1 MDLNSPPSAARAGIT
16 HAALACT
23 LLIVA
28 SIAGCSSGSDP
39 NIAYS
44 QASNLQAANAD
55 FAIAY
60 VKRTVPTVT
69 NGTTTTMAQDDLRLP
84 RQFFTKADLY
94 LLNPTASGGTE
105 VNVTTRI
112 TQGGNYDIKDVDVAP
127 DGSKIIFAMRG
138 PVTAKQ
144 KDFNP
149 PNWGLW
155 EYVLATDFLHQVCPA
170 EDPTCSGSQYVSP
183 HYLPDGRIL
192 FATTRQFDSGSVL
205 LNENK
210 PEFEGQTENLDES
223 AFVLHVMNPDG
234 SGIHQISFNQSH
246 DIDATVLDNG
256 RVMFSRWDHANGND
270 GMGLYTSYPDGT
282 NVQLLY
288 GFGSHVTAST
298 NPSGAASCPA
308 GQDCTVEF
316 VRARE
321 MQDGNILALVR
332 PYTNADFGG
341 NLEII
346 DAQHFT
352 ENNQAN
358 PDTPNNSGYSTTT
371 VAEQSATE
379 NAVLTQVDTT
389 TNLPEISPGGRFS
402 SGFPLWDG
410 SGRILVTWT
419 ECRLQSIPAAPKAG
433 APATTPTILPC
444 TAQNLAA
451 ASAADPTLTAA
462 PVLYS
467 AWMFDPSSNTFLP
480 LTTPTEGVFVDNI
493 VALQARATPPQYI
506 GDSYNATTPPQGI
519 IDIRSVY
526 DWDGAACNG
535 QNGQSCNAMGM
546 GGIAGVAQLPADQ
559 RPARFLRI
567 LKAVSIPPTK
577 AATGQLALNL
587 DNAAAFGVAGN
598 FMREVEGYVPI
609 EPDGSV
615 RVAVP
620 AYIAFQVDI
629 VDADPTSGRVWRV
642 FPLHA
647 AWLQLLPGEEIDC
660 NGCHVPA
667 GQQRPPA
674 GVSSFSHGNSTLFT
688 SAWGGAQSAAPFPGT
703 TTGPGITT
711 QPGPC
716 SGETMAEAL
725 VGYKCGAAPTA
736 AATLSVNVAFTD
748 PWFGG
753 GAGNESFSYS
763 YDDPSLAGVPI
774 PTPLQCAVNGGDGGD
789 DCRIVLNY
797 PSTPPMTA
805 TIAAPGT
812 IEALWTKTRVA
823 VGGGDATCSDCHNA
837 SIATTGYLDLAPGAD
852 AANANLENSYDQL
865 MNPFSVTTVDPVTG
879 LAVTTQ
885 VRGAEFASG
894 NAAGSH
900 FFQVFTNPA
909 DPAYATHNGLLS
921 PAEIRLLSEWVDI
934 GAQNFNNPFNA
945 PLKAAAN

>member
-1 MDLNSPPSAARAGIT
+1 MDRIPRNSTASVGIVG
-16 HAALACT
+16 AVLAST
-23 LLIVA
+23 LLATSVV
-28 SIAGCSSGSDP
+28 GCSSGSDP

-44 QASNLQAANAD
+44 QAANLQVNAD

-84 RQFFTKADLY
+84 RAYFTTADLY
-94 LLNPTASGGTE
+94 LLNPAANGGGE
-105 VNVTTRI
+105 VNVTARVTA
-112 TQGGNYDIKDVDVAP
+112 GGNYDVKDVDVAP

-138 PVTAKQ
+138 PLTAKQ
-144 KDFNP
+144 KDFDP

-155 EYVLATDFLHQVCPA
+155 EYVLATDLLHQVCPA

-205 LNENK
+205 LNEDK
-210 PEFEGQTENLDES
+210 PEFEAQTEDLDES

-234 SGIHQISFNQSH
+234 TGLHQITFNQSH
-246 DIDATVLDNG
+246 DIDATVLANG
-256 RVMFSRWDHANGND
+256 RVMFTRWDHANGNN
-270 GMGLYTSYPDGT
+270 GMALYTANPDGT

-288 GFGSHVTAST
+288 GFGSHLTTST
-298 NPSGAASCPA
+298 NPSGAASCPS
-308 GQDCTVEF
+308 GQDCAVEF
-316 VRARE
+316 VHARE
-321 MQDGNILALVR
+321 MEDGHILALVR
-332 PYTNADFGG
+332 PFTDADFGG

-358 PDTPNNSGYSTTT
+358 PDTPNNSGYSTST

-379 NAVLTQVDTT
+379 NAVLTQVDTA
-389 TNLPEISPGGRFS
+389 TNLPVISPGGRFS
-402 SGFPLWDG
+402 SAFPLWDG

-419 ECRLQSIPAAPKAG
+419 ECRLQSVPAPTKTQS
-433 APATTPTILPC
+433 TTTTTAAPTILPC
-444 TAQNLAA
+444 TPANLAN
-451 ASAADPTLTAA
+451 ASGPNPTLTAA

-480 LTTPTEGVFVDNI
+480 LTTPTEGVFVDDI
-493 VALQARATPPQYI
+493 VALQPRPTAPQYI
-506 GDSYNATTPPQGI
+506 ADSYTSTTSPQGI

-535 QNGQSCNAMGM
+535 QNGESCNVAAL

-577 AATGQLALNL
+577 AATGQFALDL
-587 DNAAAFGVAGN
+587 DNNTAFGAAGN

-620 AYIAFQVDI
+620 AYVAFQLDV
-629 VDADPTSGRVWRV
+629 VNVNPTTGQVWRV
-642 FPLHA
+642 FPLHS

-667 GQQRPPA
+667 GSQRTPA
-674 GVSSFSHGNSTLFT
+674 GLSSYSHGNSTLFAA
-688 SAWGGAQSAAPFPGT
+688 AWGGAQSAAPFPGT

-711 QPGPC
+711 QPAPC
-716 SGETMAEAL
+716 TGETMAEAL
-725 VGYKCGAAPTA
+725 VGYKCGAVPTA

-753 GAGNESFSYS
+753 GAGNETFSFS
-763 YDDPSLAGVPI
+763 YDDPTLAGVPI
-774 PTPLQCAVNGGDGGD
+774 PTPLQCAVSGGDGGD

-797 PSTPPMTA
+797 PLTPPMTA
-805 TIAAPGT
+805 TVQAAGT
-812 IEALWTKTRVA
+812 IEAVWTKTRTA
-823 VGGGDATCSDCHNA
+823 PGGGDGTCSDCHNA
-837 SIATTGYLDLAPGAD
+837 STATTGYLDLSLGAS
-852 AANANLENSYDQL
+852 ANNANQENSYQQL

-879 LAVTTQ
+879 QAVTTQ
-885 VRGAEFASG
+885 VRGAEFGSG

-934 GAQNFNNPFNA
+934 GAQYFNNPFNA
-945 PLKAAAN
+945 PVKN

>member
-1 MDLNSPPSAARAGIT
+1 MDRNLSVGVASVGIAR
-16 HAALACT
+16 AALASA
-23 LLIVA
+23 LLAA

-44 QASNLQAANAD
+44 QASNLQANAD

-84 RQFFTKADLY
+84 RAFFTKADLY
-94 LLNPTASGGTE
+94 LLNPAAGGGGE
-105 VNVTTRI
+105 VNVTARI
-112 TQGGNYDIKDVDVAP
+112 TNGGNYDIKDVDVAP
-127 DGSKIIFAMRG
+127 DGTKIIFAMRG

-144 KDFNP
+144 KDFDP

-155 EYVLATDFLHQVCPA
+155 EYVLATDFLHQMCPA
-170 EDPTCSGSQYVSP
+170 TDPTCSGSQYVSP

-192 FATTRQFDSGSVL
+192 FASTRQFNSGSVL
-205 LNENK
+205 LNEDK
-210 PEFEGQTENLDES
+210 PEFEAQTENLDES
-223 AFVLHVMNPDG
+223 AFVLHVMNADG
-234 SGIHQISFNQSH
+234 TGMHQISFNQSH
-246 DIDATVLDNG
+246 DIDASVLQNG
-256 RVMFSRWDHANGND
+256 RVMFTRWDHANGND
-270 GMGLYTSYPDGT
+270 GMALYTSYPDGT

-288 GFGSHVTAST
+288 GFGSHLTMST
-298 NPSGAASCPA
+298 NPSGAATCPA
-308 GQDCTVEF
+308 GQTCTVEF
-316 VRARE
+316 VHARE
-321 MQDGNILALVR
+321 MQDGRILALVR

-341 NLEII
+341 NLLLI

-358 PDTPNNSGYSTTT
+358 PDTPGNGGYSTTS
-371 VAEQSATE
+371 VAEQPASE

-389 TNLPEISPGGRFS
+389 SNLPVISPGGRFS
-402 SGFPLWDG
+402 SAFPLWDG
-410 SGRILVTWT
+410 SGRILVTWS
-419 ECRLQSIPAAPKAG
+419 ECRLQSIPVAVKTG
-433 APATTPTILPC
+433 TTTTTPPPTILPC
-444 TAQNLAA
+444 TPENLSN
-451 ASAADPTLTAA
+451 ASGPNPTLTAA

-467 AWMFDPSSNTFLP
+467 AWMFDPASNTFLP
-480 LTTPTEGVFVDNI
+480 LTTPTEGVFVDDI
-493 VALQARATPPQYI
+493 VALQPRATPPTYI
-506 GDSYNATTPPQGI
+506 GDSYTTTTPPQGI

-526 DWDGAACNG
+526 DWDGAQCNG
-535 QNGQSCNAMGM
+535 QNGQSCNVVAM

-567 LKAVSIPPTK
+567 LKAVSIPPAQ
-577 AATGQLALNL
+577 AAQGQFALKL
-587 DNAAAFGVAGN
+587 DNASAFGVAGN

-620 AYIAFQVDI
+620 ADVALQLDVVNVNPTTGQV
-629 VDADPTSGRVWRV
+629 SRV
-642 FPLHA
+642 FPLHR

-667 GQQRPPA
+667 GSQRPPA
-674 GVSSFSHGNSTLFT
+674 GVSAYSHGNATLFA
-688 SAWGGAQSAAPFPGT
+688 SAWAGAASAAPFPGT

-711 QPGPC
+711 MPPPC
-716 SGETMAEAL
+716 TGETMAEAL

-736 AATLSVNVAFTD
+736 ASTLSVNVTFTD

-753 GAGNESFSYS
+753 GAGNESFSFS
-763 YDDPSLAGVPI
+763 YDDPTLAGVPI

-797 PSTPPMTA
+797 PSTAPMTA
-805 TIAAPGT
+805 TVAVPGT
-812 IEALWTKTRVA
+812 IESVWSKPRVA
-823 VGGGDATCSDCHNA
+823 AGGGDATCSDCHNA
-837 SIATTGYLDLAPGAD
+837 STATTGYLDLAPGAD
-852 AANANLENSYDQL
+852 AANANLENSYEQL

-879 LAVTTQ
+879 QPVTTQ

-909 DPAYATHNGLLS
+909 DPAFATHNGLLS

-945 PLKAAAN
+945 PLKN

>member
-1 MDLNSPPSAARAGIT
+1 MDRNSPEGVVSAGIAR
-16 HAALACT
+16 AALASA
-23 LLIVA
+23 LLVA

-39 NIAYS
+39 NVAYS
-44 QASNLQAANAD
+44 QASNLQANAD

-60 VKRTVPTVT
+60 VKRTIPTVT

-94 LLNPTASGGTE
+94 LLNPTAGGGGE
-105 VNVTTRI
+105 VNVTARVTM
-112 TQGGNYDIKDVDVAP
+112 GGNYDIKDVDVAP
-127 DGSKIIFAMRG
+127 DGTKIIFAMRG

-155 EYVLATDFLHQVCPA
+155 EYVLASDFLHQACPA
-170 EDPTCSGSQYVSP
+170 QDPTCNGSQYVSP

-192 FATTRQFDSGSVL
+192 FATTRQFNSGSVL

-210 PEFEGQTENLDES
+210 PEFEAQSENLDES
-223 AFVLHVMNPDG
+223 AFVLHVMNADG
-234 SGIHQISFNQSH
+234 TGIHQISFNQSH
-246 DIDATVLDNG
+246 DIDASVLENG
-256 RVMFSRWDHANGND
+256 RVMFTRWDHANGND

-288 GFGSHVTAST
+288 GFGSHLTAST
-298 NPSGAASCPA
+298 NPNGADTCPA
-308 GQDCTVEF
+308 GQTCAVEF
-316 VRARE
+316 THARE
-321 MQDGNILALVR
+321 MQDGRILALIR
-332 PYTNADFGG
+332 PYTDADFGG

-346 DAQHFT
+346 DAAHFT

-358 PDTPNNSGYSTTT
+358 PDTPGNSGYSTTSM
-371 VAEQSATE
+371 AQQSATQ

-389 TNLPEISPGGRFS
+389 TNLPVISPGGRFS
-402 SGFPLWDG
+402 SAFPLWDG
-410 SGRILVTWT
+410 SGRILVTWS
-419 ECRLQSIPAAPKAG
+419 ECRLQTVP
-433 APATTPTILPC
+433 APATGATPAPPPTILPC
-444 TAQNLAA
+444 TPNNLSNVSGAN
-451 ASAADPTLTAA
+451 PTLTAA
-462 PVLYS
+462 PLLYS
-467 AWMFDPSSNTFLP
+467 AWMFDPATNTFLP
-480 LTTPTEGVFVDNI
+480 LTTPAEGVFVDDI
-493 VALQARATPPQYI
+493 VALQPRATPPQYL
-506 GDSYNATTPPQGI
+506 GDSYTVTTPPQGI

-535 QNGQSCNAMGM
+535 MNGQSCNVTPM

-567 LKAVSIPPTK
+567 LKAVSIPPAK
-577 AATGQLALNL
+577 AAQGQLALNL
-587 DNAAAFGVAGN
+587 DQNTAFGVAGK

-620 AYIAFQVDI
+620 AYIAFQVD
-629 VDADPTSGRVWRV
+629 VVNVNPTTGQVWRV

-667 GQQRPPA
+667 ARQQTPA
-674 GVSSFSHGNSTLFT
+674 GVSSYSHGNSTLFT
-688 SAWGGAQSAAPFPGT
+688 AAWGGAQAAAAFPGT

-736 AATLSVNVAFTD
+736 ASTLSVNVAFTD

-753 GAGNESFSYS
+753 GVGNESFTYS
-763 YDDPSLAGVPI
+763 YDDPSLAGIPI

-797 PSTPPMTA
+797 PTTPPMNA
-805 TIAAPGT
+805 TIQVPGT
-812 IEALWTKTRVA
+812 IEAVWTKPRVA
-823 VGGGDATCSDCHNA
+823 MGGGDGTCSDCHNA
-837 SIATTGYLDLAPGAD
+837 STATTGYLDLAPGAS
-852 AANANLENSYDQL
+852 ANNANQENSYQQL
-865 MNPFSVTTVDPVTG
+865 TTPFSVTTVDPVTG
-879 LAVTTQ
+879 LPVTTQ

-900 FFQVFTNPA
+900 LFQVFTNPA

-934 GAQNFNNPFNA
+934 GAQYFNNPFNA
-945 PLKAAAN
+945 PLKAAGN